1 MTAQELNKMPLLGAH
16 ESVARGIHLAFDRIQ
31 DAGGNALQIFTRNQR
46 QWNPAPVSQ
55 EEQQLFTAAWQKHG
69 NMPVASHASYLIN
82 LASGKPDLVKKSITA
97 FADELK
103 RCELLNLSLV
113 VIHPGS
119 HGGDGVE
126 TGISRFTENLD
137 RALEIADNEVM
148 VLLETTAGQ
157 GTGLGSRF
165 EELAAILEGSQYPEK
180 LGACIDTCHIFAAGY
195 DIRSE
200 ESYQATMDEFDT
212 LVGIQRI
219 KFFHLNDSKKGLGS
233 RVDRHEH
240 IGQGEIG
247 LDGFRNLL
255 NDPRFTDH
263 PMTLETPK
271 GKDLQEDRD
280 NLATLRSLLSS

>member
-1 MTAQELNKMPLLGAH
+1 MPLLGAH
-16 ESVARGIHLAFDRIQ
+16 ESVAGGIHLAFNRIQ
-31 DAGGNALQIFTRNQR
+31 DAGGDALQIFTRNQR
-46 QWNPAPVSQ
+46 QWNPAPVQ
-55 EEQQLFTAAWQKHG
+55 KEEQQLFGATWQKHG

-82 LASGKPDLVKKSITA
+82 LASGKPDLIKKSITA

-103 RCELLNLSLV
+103 RCELLNIPLV
-113 VIHPGS
+113 VMHPGS

-126 TGISRFTENLD
+126 AGINRFTEHLD
-137 RALEIADNEVM
+137 RALEVADNQVM

-165 EELAAILEGSQYPEK
+165 EELAAILKCSKYPEK
-180 LGACIDTCHIFAAGY
+180 LGVCIDTCHIFAAGY

-200 ESYQATMDEFDT
+200 EIYQATMDEFDK
-212 LVGIQRI
+212 LVGIQQI

-233 RVDRHEH
+233 HIDRHEH

-255 NDPRFTDH
+255 NDSRFADH

-280 NLATLRSLLSS
+280 NLAILRGLLSL